1 MNLKQLKLL
10 DFRSY
15 KNETFDFSDGINV
28 IWGENATGKT
38 NLLEAI
44 YLLSLGESFRARKID
59 EMVRFGSEW
68 GRISGAI
75 DDGGGEKKL
84 EIVITKG
91 EINGK
96 RVAKRKFVVDE
107 ASKRKKD
114 YVGNLPAVLFRPED
128 LEILSGSPDGRRNF
142 LDQILFQVDVGY
154 ITSFGV
160 YGQALRRR
168 NKILDAIKEG
178 VANKHSLTF
187 WNGLLVK
194 HGQVLMEKRSELVG
208 FINHLWDRSDLFN
221 DLSIEYDKSTIS
233 EKRLEQYKN
242 EELAAGY
249 TLVGPHKDDITVEMK
264 MKLNGEDEQKRDL
277 GKYGSR
283 GEQRMAILALK
294 MGEIYYLEEHLAEKP
309 ILLLDDI
316 FSELDDGHGEEV
328 LRVMEGRQ
336 VVVTTADEKDLD
348 LFGKVNKIELNK
360 VETL

>member
-15 KNETFDFSDGINV
+15 KNKSLQFSKEINV
-28 IWGENATGKT
+28 IWGGNATGKT

-44 YLLSLGESFRARKID
+44 YLLSLGESFKARKID
-59 EMVRFGSEW
+59 EMVRFGNEW
-68 GRISGAI
+68 GRVSGVVE
-75 DDGGGEKKL
+75 DGDGEKRL
-84 EIVITKG
+84 EIMITKG

-96 RVAKRKFVVDE
+96 RVAKRKFVVDD
-107 ASKRKKD
+107 ASKRRVD
-114 YVGNLPAVLFRPED
+114 YVGNMPVVLFRPED
-128 LEILSGSPDGRRNF
+128 LEILSGSPDGRRSF
-142 LDQILFQVDVGY
+142 LDRILFQVDVEY
-154 ITSFGV
+154 VRSFGV
-160 YGQALRRR
+160 YGQALKRR
-168 NKILDAIKEG
+168 NKILDAIREG

-194 HGQVLMEKRSELVG
+194 HGQVLTEKRSELIG

-221 DLSIEYDKSTIS
+221 GLSVEYDKSTIS

-249 TLVGPHKDDITVEMK
+249 TLVGPHKDDLAVEMK
-264 MKLNGEDEQKRDL
+264 MGQNGKTGKKRDL

-294 MGEIYYLEEHLAEKP
+294 MGEIYYLEEQLNEKP

-316 FSELDDGHGEEV
+316 FSELDKGHEEEV

-336 VVVTTADEKDLD
+336 VMVTTADVKDLD
-348 LFGKVNKIELNK
+348 LFGDVNKIKLSDIER
-360 VETL
+360 T